1 MTQILILENRA
12 DL

>member
-1 MTQILILENRA
+1 MTKILIFENRA